1 MTSNQM
7 ASSFKS
13 ASSPA
18 SSATQSRIKVNRIPG
33 IRLSFI
39 TAADQAK
46 FEQLF
51 LSAVGNEGAL
61 SGEKSKELLLRSKLP
76 GDALSQIWTLSDT
89 TKSGQLLFPEFA
101 LSMYLCNLRLT
112 GKSLPSTLPERIKNE
127 VSSMVDII
135 SFSIPDDQTPT
146 SASNAPSFNTT
157 SPAKQEEPSATQLLS
172 QLTAQPTAFQPQQ
185 TGFVQPQVMQPQ
197 QTGFMHSQQT
207 GFVNSQQ
214 RLTPMATGMQSMAP
228 QPTQGF
234 APLNAPPTGVP
245 GQWGLVN
252 TPAAGL
258 PNLQAMQ
265 QQMMPQPGR
274 ESGFTTTG
282 LRGNATVPWAV
293 TKDEKKIYDD
303 MFKAWDGFGKG
314 FITGSQALEI
324 LGQSGLDKSDL
335 ERIWTLSDSNDNGRL
350 NMDEFAVAMHLI
362 YRRLND
368 YPVPNQ
374 LPPELVPPST
384 RNINA
389 SIGTMKSMLSRDAQD
404 RKGGVS
410 YLKTHSFRDG
420 GAAGNRK
427 DATVFKNDD
436 DHVGYRSSARRRATD
451 GRSPASPQTDSP
463 DPKQNANGMS
473 LDQLR
478 KSIREKQILLDAM
491 DFQDEN
497 AADEED
503 VLDRR
508 DRKEADDLYNK
519 VRRIQDDI
527 DHHPDA
533 GSRSVRPDAERR
545 DLQRQLRNLI
555 DRLPSLAT
563 RVRKCERAV
572 ADAQVELFKLRDTKA
587 HPGSAAPIIGTG
599 PNREVTD
606 SDRLRARAKAMM
618 QQRSAALAGKPA
630 PTSDDGSSAARRLE
644 EETTRARREMEDNEG
659 IVKDV
664 EESVTDYG
672 KQVESMLK
680 EGGESAAQEHER
692 RRWEDGLGV
701 EDEVKNFIYDLQRD
715 SRGARVRR
723 EEYVALIC
731 TCIGD

>member
-1 MTSNQM
+1 
-7 ASSFKS
+7 
-13 ASSPA
+13 
-18 SSATQSRIKVNRIPG
+18 
-33 IRLSFI
+33 
-39 TAADQAK
+39 
-46 FEQLF
+46 
-51 LSAVGNEGAL
+51 
-61 SGEKSKELLLRSKLP
+61 
-76 GDALSQIWTLSDT
+76 
-89 TKSGQLLFPEFA
+89 
-101 LSMYLCNLRLT
+101 
-112 GKSLPSTLPERIKNE
+112 
-127 VSSMVDII
+127 MVDII

-197 QTGFMHSQQT
+197 QTGFMHPQQT